1 MKRGTRVPYNCTCII
16 SDEKPTLPNLL
27 NFPTTT
33 GETLNIITKIGMNYE
48 MLGTLLLNDDSG
60 AILPAIKTQ
69 MLLDPSAITMEIM
82 RRWVNGQ
89 GRDPTWQTLVD
100 CLNSVGLSHIAS
112 SIKQSL

>member
-1 MKRGTRVPYNCTCII
+1 M
-16 SDEKPTLPNLL
+16 
-27 NFPTTT
+27 
-33 GETLNIITKIGMNYE
+33 NIIINVGMNYE
-48 MLGTLLLNDDSG
+48 MLGTLLLNDDCG

-89 GRDPTWQTLVD
+89 GREPTWQTLID
-100 CLNSVGLSHIAS
+100 CLNSVGLSRIAS